1 MLQDI
6 LDEPAWVHL
15 LTPADRRG
23 LTPLFWMHV
32 LPYVEVNLDMTSRL
46 RLGVTAAAA
55 TTDDVDASQGSVSVA
70 GVPGYSL
77 P

>member
-6 LDEPAWVHL
+6 LDEPVWAET

-32 LPYVEVNLDMTSRL
+32 LPYGEVNLDMTSRL
-46 RLGVTAAAA
+46 NLKRPATVPSAVARLA
-55 TTDDVDASQGSVSVA
+55 DVG
-70 GVPGYSL
+70 G
-77 P
+77 